1 MPLQLN
7 RNNKL
12 RQLTDYDWQEAKS
25 LKEFG
30 VIVRNGCVDAGD
42 YYGFEGFEDDYCDD
56 DIQQMNL
63 QADGSEIDD
72 VDGVNGLHL
81 SLRKEKVVDVS
92 PVSRR

>member
-12 RQLTDYDWQEAKS
+12 RGLIDYDWQEAKT
-25 LKEFG
+25 LKE
-30 VIVRNGCVDAGD
+30 VSEMYVVDAGY
-42 YYGFEGFEDDYCDD
+42 YYGFEDFEDDYCDD

-72 VDGVNGLHL
+72 VDGYDLQGLMDSIFL
-81 SLRKEKVVDVS
+81 LGKKRWLIKDE
-92 PVSRR
+92 